1 MAALAAAEVGGSPLF
16 YLAKETGAR
25 MAAIAQIERLI
36 EPSVRALGFGLV
48 RARLTGRNPPTLQVM
63 IERLDGGLGDGGI
76 TVDDCAEVSRT
87 ISAIL
92 DVEDPIAGGY
102 QLEVS
107 SPGIDRPLV
116 RLEDY
121 RRFAGH
127 EAKIEMYSMIEG
139 RKRFRGTLVGVDGD
153 RVKIDLKDDEGMSEL
168 PFDGIA
174 AAKLVLTDALIA
186 QVLKSQG
193 SEPQRPE
200 A

>member
-1 MAALAAAEVGGSPLF
+1 
-16 YLAKETGAR
+16 
-25 MAAIAQIERLI
+25 MAAIPQIERLI
-36 EPSVRALGFGLV
+36 EPSVRALGFHLV

-63 IERLDGGLGDGGI
+63 VERVDGGIGDGGI

-87 ISAIL
+87 VSAIL
-92 DVEDPIAGGY
+92 DVEDPIKGGY

-127 EAKIEMYSMIEG
+127 EAKIEMHGMIGG
-139 RKRFRGTLVGVDGD
+139 RKRFRGTLAGIDGD
-153 RVKIDLKDDEGMSEL
+153 LVKIDQVGDEGISEL
-168 PFDGIA
+168 PFGDIV

-186 QVLKSQG
+186 QVLKSHG
-193 SEPQRPE
+193 GEAQRPE

>member
-1 MAALAAAEVGGSPLF
+1 
-16 YLAKETGAR
+16 

-36 EPSVRALGFGLV
+36 EPALKVLGFGLV

-63 IERLDGGLGDGGI
+63 IERVAPNGDIGGGGIGDGGI

-87 ISAIL
+87 LSAIL
-92 DVEDPIAGGY
+92 DVEDPIKGGY
-102 QLEVS
+102 HLEVS

-127 EAKIEMYSMIEG
+127 EAKIEMHDMIGG
-139 RKRFRGTLVGVDGD
+139 RKRFRGTLAGVEGD
-153 RVKIDLKDDEGMSEL
+153 RVKIDLKGDEGLSEL

-186 QVLKSQG
+186 QTLKTQG
-193 SEPQRPE
+193 GEPQRPE

>member
-1 MAALAAAEVGGSPLF
+1 
-16 YLAKETGAR
+16 

-36 EPSVRALGFGLV
+36 GPSLKALGFGLV

-63 IERLDGGLGDGGI
+63 IERVAPGGGIGGGGLGDGGI

-87 ISAIL
+87 LSAIL
-92 DVEDPIAGGY
+92 DVEDPIKGGY

-127 EAKIEMYSMIEG
+127 EAKIEMHALIGG
-139 RKRFRGTLVGVDGD
+139 RKRFRGTLAGVDGD
-153 RVKIDLKDDEGMSEL
+153 RVKIDLKGDEGPSEL

-174 AAKLVLTDALIA
+174 AAKLVLTEALIA
-186 QVLKSQG
+186 QTLKSQG
-193 SEPQRPE
+193 GAPLRPE

>member
-1 MAALAAAEVGGSPLF
+1 
-16 YLAKETGAR
+16 

-36 EPSVRALGFGLV
+36 EPPLKALGFDIV

-63 IERLDGGLGDGGI
+63 IERVAAGGGIGDGGI

-87 ISAIL
+87 LSAIL
-92 DVEDPIAGGY
+92 DVEDPIKGGY

-127 EAKIEMYSMIEG
+127 EAKIEMHGMIGG
-139 RKRFRGTLVGVDGD
+139 RKRFRGTLAGVDGD
-153 RVKIDLKDDEGMSEL
+153 RVKIDLKGDEGLSEL

-186 QVLKSQG
+186 QTLKSQG
-193 SEPQRPE
+193 GEPQRPE

>member
-1 MAALAAAEVGGSPLF
+1 
-16 YLAKETGAR
+16 

-36 EPSVRALGFGLV
+36 GPPLKALGFGLV
-48 RARLTGRNPPTLQVM
+48 RARLTGRTPPTLQVM
-63 IERLDGGLGDGGI
+63 IERIVPNGGIGDGGI

-87 ISAIL
+87 LSAIL
-92 DVEDPIAGGY
+92 DVEDPIEGGY

-127 EAKIEMYSMIEG
+127 EAKIEMHDMVGG
-139 RKRFRGTLVGVDGD
+139 RKRFRGTLAGIDGD
-153 RVKIDLKDDEGMSEL
+153 RVKIDLKGDEGLSEL

-186 QVLKSQG
+186 QTLKSQG
-193 SEPQRPE
+193 GEPNRTE

>member
-1 MAALAAAEVGGSPLF
+1 
-16 YLAKETGAR
+16 

-36 EPSVRALGFGLV
+36 GPPLKALGFGLV
-48 RARLTGRNPPTLQVM
+48 RARLTGTTLPTLQVM
-63 IERLDGGLGDGGI
+63 IERIAPNGGIGDGGI

-87 ISAIL
+87 LSAIL
-92 DVEDPIAGGY
+92 DVEDPIEGGY

-127 EAKIEMYSMIEG
+127 EAKIEMHDMIGG
-139 RKRFRGTLVGVDGD
+139 RKRFRGTLAGIDGD
-153 RVKIDLKDDEGMSEL
+153 RVKIDLKGDEGLSEL

-186 QVLKSQG
+186 QTLKSQG
-193 SEPQRPE
+193 GEPNRPE

>member
-1 MAALAAAEVGGSPLF
+1 
-16 YLAKETGAR
+16 
-25 MAAIAQIERLI
+25 MAAITQIERLI
-36 EPSVRALGFGLV
+36 EPPLKALGFDLV

-63 IERLDGGLGDGGI
+63 IERVAAGGGMGGGAFGDGGI

-87 ISAIL
+87 LSAIL
-92 DVEDPIAGGY
+92 DVEDPIEGGY

-116 RLEDY
+116 RLEDF

-127 EAKIEMYSMIEG
+127 EAKIEMHGMIGG
-139 RKRFRGTLVGVDGD
+139 RKRFRGTLAGVDGD
-153 RVKIDLKDDEGMSEL
+153 RVKIDLKGDQGLSEL

-186 QVLKSQG
+186 QTLKPQG
-193 SEPQRPE
+193 GAPQRPE

>member
-1 MAALAAAEVGGSPLF
+1 
-16 YLAKETGAR
+16 

>member
-1 MAALAAAEVGGSPLF
+1 
-16 YLAKETGAR
+16 

-36 EPSVRALGFGLV
+36 EPALKVLGFGLV

-63 IERLDGGLGDGGI
+63 IERVAANDGIDGGIGDGGI

-87 ISAIL
+87 LSAIL
-92 DVEDPIAGGY
+92 DVEDPIKGGY
-102 QLEVS
+102 HLEVS

-127 EAKIEMYSMIEG
+127 EAKIEMHDMIGG
-139 RKRFRGTLVGVDGD
+139 RKRFRGTLAGVEGD
-153 RVKIDLKDDEGMSEL
+153 RVKIDLKGDEGLSEL

-186 QVLKSQG
+186 QTLKTQG
-193 SEPQRPE
+193 GEPQRPE

>member
-1 MAALAAAEVGGSPLF
+1 
-16 YLAKETGAR
+16 

-36 EPSVRALGFGLV
+36 EPPLKILGFALV
-48 RARLTGRNPPTLQVM
+48 RARLTGRTPPTLQVM
-63 IERLDGGLGDGGI
+63 IERGAPDGGIGDGGI

-87 ISAIL
+87 LSAIL
-92 DVEDPIAGGY
+92 DVEDPIKGGY

-116 RLEDY
+116 RLEDF

-127 EAKIEMYSMIEG
+127 EAKIEMHGMIGG
-139 RKRFRGTLVGVDGD
+139 RKRFRGTLAGVDGD
-153 RVKIDLKDDEGMSEL
+153 RVKIDLKGDQGLSEL

-186 QVLKSQG
+186 QTLKPQG
-193 SEPQRPE
+193 GAPQRPE

>member
-1 MAALAAAEVGGSPLF
+1 
-16 YLAKETGAR
+16 

-36 EPSVRALGFGLV
+36 EPPLKALGFDLV

-63 IERLDGGLGDGGI
+63 IERIAPSGGIGDGGI
-76 TVDDCAEVSRT
+76 TVDHCAEASRT
-87 ISAIL
+87 LSAIL

-116 RLEDY
+116 RLDDY
-121 RRFAGH
+121 RRLSGH
-127 EAKIEMYSMIEG
+127 EAKIEMHDVIGG
-139 RKRFRGTLVGVDGD
+139 RKRFRGTLAGVDGD
-153 RVKIDLKDDEGMSEL
+153 CVKIDLKGDEGLSEL

-174 AAKLVLTDALIA
+174 AAKLILTDALIA
-186 QVLKSQG
+186 QTLKSQG
-193 SEPQRPE
+193 AAAQRPE

>member
-1 MAALAAAEVGGSPLF
+1 
-16 YLAKETGAR
+16 
-25 MAAIAQIERLI
+25 MAAIPQIERLI
-36 EPSVRALGFGLV
+36 EPALNVLGFGLV

-63 IERLDGGLGDGGI
+63 IERVAPNGGIGGGIGDGGI

-87 ISAIL
+87 LSAIL
-92 DVEDPIAGGY
+92 DVENPIEGGY

-127 EAKIEMYSMIEG
+127 EAKIEMHGMIGG
-139 RKRFRGTLVGVDGD
+139 RKRFQGTLAGVDGD
-153 RVKIDLKDDEGMSEL
+153 RVKIDLKGEGGLSEL

-174 AAKLVLTDALIA
+174 AAKLVMTEALIA
-186 QVLKSQG
+186 QTLKSRG
-193 SEPQRPE
+193 GEPQRPE

>member
-1 MAALAAAEVGGSPLF
+1 
-16 YLAKETGAR
+16 
-25 MAAIAQIERLI
+25 MAAIVQIERLI
-36 EPSVRALGFGLV
+36 EPALKILGFELV

-63 IERLDGGLGDGGI
+63 IERVAPNGGIGDGGI

-87 ISAIL
+87 LSAIL
-92 DVEDPIAGGY
+92 DVENPIQGGY

-127 EAKIEMYSMIEG
+127 EAKIEMHDMIAG
-139 RKRFRGTLVGVDGD
+139 RKRFRGTLAGVDGD
-153 RVKIDLKDDEGMSEL
+153 RVKIDLKGDEGLSEL

-174 AAKLVLTDALIA
+174 AAKLVLTEALIA
-186 QVLKSQG
+186 QTLISRG
-193 SEPQRPE
+193 AAPQRPE